1 MKRLGNIYEDVINI
15 DLVVGDII
23 EATKYKRGKRE
34 TRGLLYDHQTIER
47 HPELYHQIDP
57 AKARRY
63 AEYLVDMLGSGEW
76 KHKSP
81 KHLRRFCRNRTHGKG
96 KWRNLSVPSLDDHV
110 IAHMAIRASMK
121 AFMRGMHP
129 HCCGSVPQR
138 GIKHVVKT
146 VSRWL
151 KGDKE
156 CRYFVKLDIRHFF
169 ENIDRD
175 MLKNTLRR
183 KIKDRRVIK
192 IFDQIIDSDDT
203 ACPIGYYTSPWFA
216 NLLLQDFDYYVEQ
229 QLYKERRGKRIK
241 YVRHYLRYVDDML
254 LIGTCKGDMLKAIQ
268 AIRHYLESNYGLEVK
283 KSWEIKAIGKH
294 EIIDGRRRLKPG
306 TYWCDIGGYKFCKD
320 STILRDGIYLSATRL
335 ARRMRKRGYYTPHN
349 CESIISRV
357 GWSMHCNNRNFLN
370 KKINPYV
377 DLERAKR
384 RLSKCG
390 QERKTGRSQSRQR

>member
-63 AEYLVDMLGSGEW
+63 AEYLVDMLESGEW

-96 KWRNLSVPSLDDHV
+96 KWRNLSVPRLDDHV
-110 IAHMAIRASMK
+110 IAHMAIRASVK
-121 AFMRGMHP
+121 AFTRGMHP

-183 KIKDRRVIK
+183 KIKDRRVIE

-283 KSWEIKAIGKH
+283 ESWEIKAIGKH

-320 STILRDGIYLSATRL
+320 STILRDGIYLSTTRL
-335 ARRMRKRGYYTPHN
+335 ARRMHKRGYYTPHN

-357 GWSMHCNNRNFLN
+357 GWSMHCNNHNFLS

-390 QERKTGRSQSRQR
+390 QEQKTGRSQSRQR